1 MKALPIGVQT
11 FKGVINDGYL
21 YIDKTKDIYNIIRSG
36 KIFFLSRPRR
46 FGKSLMLDTI
56 ANLFKGEKELFK
68 GLWIEDK
75 WDWEDKYPVI
85 KLDFGAVSIK
95 SEESV
100 SKKIIYLL
108 KGICEAEGIDVGEI
122 GLDEYGEGISRVI
135 SKLKEKYKKN
145 VVVLI
150 DEYDSPI
157 ISNLDDIEKAKNIR
171 DLMREFYKQL
181 KASEGNMRFLLL
193 TGVSK
198 FSKAGVFSALN
209 NLMDLTLSP
218 LASTVCGITQKELE
232 EYFKEGIE
240 DIAQR
245 KGMDREELLSQ
256 IKKWYNGYCFDLE
269 NGPNEENK
277 VYNPFSTLNFFLN
290 RTFNNYWY
298 TTGSPKFLIDLL
310 KENNYPIE
318 ELESKMVN
326 IVDIDAYEPD
336 NLNLLALL
344 VQTGY
349 LTIKKIVD
357 IETIELDYPNYEV
370 EKAFINAVAKAY
382 IYGDDS
388 HTIGEYDA
396 QAYLKE
402 GDIEGFMEWLKR
414 IYANVPYDI
423 TDRIRDKEQYYQTTA
438 YLIFH
443 LLGLRTGAEV
453 RTNRGR
459 IDIVVELENKV
470 YIIEMK
476 IGDNAQDALDQIK
489 EKGYAD
495 RYKGS
500 GREVILLGIGFDIES
515 RNISDYLVEPAS

>member
-1 MKALPIGVQT
+1 MKTLPIGVQD
-11 FKGVINDGYL
+11 FAKLIRENRI
-21 YIDKTKDIYNIIRSG
+21 YIDKTHDLYNIIKKG
-36 KIFFLSRPRR
+36 DVYFLSRPRR
-46 FGKSLMLDTI
+46 FGKSLMISTL
-56 ANLFKGEKELFK
+56 NYLFKGEKELFK

-95 SEESV
+95 SEADV

-122 GLDEYGEGISRVI
+122 GTDEYGEGLSRVI

-181 KASEGNMRFLLL
+181 KASEANIRFLLL

-218 LASTVCGITQKELE
+218 LASTVCGITQRELE
-232 EYFKEGIE
+232 EYFKEGID

-245 KGMDREELLSQ
+245 KGIDREELLSQ

-277 VYNPFSTLNFFLN
+277 VYNPFSTLNFFFN
-290 RTFNNYWY
+290 RIFNCYWY
-298 TTGSPKFLIDLL
+298 ATGAPKFLIDLL
-310 KENNYPIE
+310 KKNRYPIE
-318 ELESKMVN
+318 SLENTITRVMR
-326 IVDIDAYEPD
+326 IDSYEPE
-336 NLNLLALL
+336 NLNILALL
-344 VQTGY
+344 FQTGY
-349 LTIKKIVD
+349 LTIKDVLGQSV
-357 IETIELDYPNYEV
+357 ELDYPNYEV
-370 EKAFINAVAKAY
+370 RSAFVEGISAEYLGQVAA
-382 IYGDDS
+382 DS
-388 HTIGEYDA
+388 FGEGIIKTRE
-396 QAYLKE
+396 YLEAGK
-402 GDIEGFMEWLKR
+402 IEEFVEVLR
-414 IYANVPYDI
+414 AIYASIPYDI
-423 TDRIRDKEQYYQTTA
+423 TDKIKDKEQYYQTSA
-438 YLIFH
+438 YLIFRM
-443 LLGLRTGAEV
+443 LGLEVDAEV

-459 IDIVVELENKV
+459 IDIVVELKDKV

-476 IGDNAQDALDQIK
+476 IGDNAQDALRQIK

-495 RYKGS
+495 RYRGEGK
-500 GREVILLGIGFDIES
+500 EIILLGIGFDIES
-515 RNISDYLVEPAS
+515 RNISDYLVEPA